1 MVRRADDI
9 GTPVCQ
15 PGVNDE
21 GSQGDGIRSRNRFD
35 GGRIRSE
42 QDER

>member
-1 MVRRADDI
+1 MI

-15 PGVNDE
+15 SGINDE
-21 GSQGDGIRSRNRFD
+21 GRQRDGVRSGNRFD